1 LLRVVRAAVVVLVA
15 ALHRLASL
23 ERLVPGGS
31 RQIYRPVVLPV
42 RLEALAVQDS
52 LSAALSAAVV
62 VAAAA

>member
-1 LLRVVRAAVVVLVA
+1 VVRAAVVVLVP

-23 ERLVPGGS
+23 EPLVPGVN

-52 LSAALSAAVV
+52 LSAALSAAAA
-62 VAAAA
+62 VAVAV